1 MKMVLMFI
9 LLNIIGGDI
18 NKIARVNQTK
28 SMAEEAYKNG
38 EYENAIIAFRI
49 LTDSLGVNE
58 DPILLNLANAY
69 FHKSDTSNA
78 AQYYT
83 RVLSSE
89 NPEMRSL
96 AYQQMGVINKQRN
109 KLKEALSD
117 FKSSLKSNPKNED
130 ARFNY
135 ELVKKMLDNQED
147 QEQKKDDDI
156 EPSEF
161 AKQLKAQADR
171 LVKQHHFNKAMSIM
185 QKGLQEDET
194 VAAYKSFISKLNDVV
209 ESSNGIPT
217 NN

>member
-1 MKMVLMFI
+1 MKIVLMFI
-9 LLNIIGGDI
+9 LMIIVDSDI

-38 EYENAIIAFRI
+38 EYERAISSFRI
-49 LTDSLGVNE
+49 LTDSLGVDE
-58 DPILLNLANAY
+58 DPVFLNLANAY
-69 FHKSDTSNA
+69 FHQSDTTNA

-109 KLKEALSD
+109 KLEDALSN

-147 QEQKKDDDI
+147 QEQNKDDDI

-161 AKQLKAQADR
+161 AKQLKEQADR
-171 LVKQHHFNKAMSIM
+171 LVKQNLFNEAMAIM

-209 ESSNGIPT
+209 ESSIDAPV